1 MMISISRVFIV
12 SAILVLGL
20 SRIGFVDSD
29 AKAAELQKV
38 NVGVFNSVSDAAI
51 FVGIDKGFFREQG
64 LDVDVTQVNSG
75 IDVSA
80 GLTSGDLDASGD
92 SPSGALYNA
101 VRQGIEFKMV
111 ADKGS
116 TPPGH
121 GYFAVIVRRDL
132 AGAIKTAADLRG
144 RRFGLTGYS
153 IGVSNEVTMH
163 KLLEPAGVAESDIK
177 FQNLAFADILAG
189 LGTGALDAG
198 ILIEPL
204 VTRAVEKNIA
214 VIWKRTDT
222 IYPNQQYGVLVY
234 GPGMLKRPALGRKF
248 MIGYLEGARFYNDV
262 LAGKAP
268 REELI
273 RILTHHT
280 SVKDPALYGKM
291 ALPGID
297 PNGRL
302 NFAGMKSD
310 MAWFVASGRMKQP
323 IDLSKAVD
331 TSFAEAAVRQ
341 LGKYP

>member
-1 MMISISRVFIV
+1 MNGGIRLFVALAIV
-12 SAILVLGL
+12 AVSLFHA
-20 SRIGFVDSD
+20 RAADAE
-29 AKAAELQKV
+29 AKAAVLQKV

-51 FVGIDKGFFREQG
+51 YVAIDKGYFREQG
-64 LDVDVTQVNSG
+64 LEVGVTQVNSG
-75 IDVSA
+75 IDVST

-101 VRQGIEFKMV
+101 IRQGVEFKLV

-132 AGAIKTAADLRG
+132 ADSIKTAADLRG

-153 IGVSNEVTMH
+153 IGVSNEATMH
-163 KLLEPAGVAESDIK
+163 KLLEPAGVAESDVK
-177 FQNLAFADILAG
+177 FENLAFADILSG

-214 VIWKRTDT
+214 VIWKRTDA

-234 GPGMLKRPALGRKF
+234 GPGMLKRPELGRKF
-248 MIGYLEGARFYNDV
+248 MVGYLKGARFYNDV

-268 REELI
+268 REELV
-273 RILTHHT
+273 RILTNHT
-280 SVKDPALYGKM
+280 AVKDPALYGKM

-302 NFAGMKSD
+302 NLEGMKSD

-323 IDLSKAVD
+323 VDLSKAVD
-331 TSFAEAAVRQ
+331 TSFAEDAVRQ
-341 LGKYP
+341 LGKYQ